1 MSYYASEA
9 ELENAIFQELK
20 TELQDEPLFE
30 EDKSGRVLYQKVKE
44 AVKELKRRRCYKNSS
59 MSDAQILED
68 LEEHFTTIKRVALV
82 WFNRIG
88 SEGETV
94 HYENTVHR
102 SFYHDDD
109 LFSGVI
115 AFVKVL

>member
-1 MSYYASEA
+1 MAYATEA
-9 ELENAIFQELK
+9 ELVGAIYKELE
-20 TELQDEPLFE
+20 TELGDEPLFD
-30 EDKSGRVLYQKVKE
+30 EDASPRILKQKVQE
-44 AVKELKRRRCYKNSS
+44 AVRELKRRRCYKNTS
-59 MSDAQILED
+59 MTEEQILED
-68 LEEHFTTIKRVALV
+68 LEDHYTTIKRAALV

-102 SFYHDDD
+102 SFVYDDE

-115 AFVKVL
+115 AFVKVM

>member
-1 MSYYASEA
+1 MTYAHEA
-9 ELENAIFQELK
+9 ELVEAIYDELY
-20 TELQDEPLFE
+20 TELSSEPLFDE
-30 EDKSGRVLYQKVKE
+30 ETSSVVLMQKVQE
-44 AVKELKRRRCYKNSS
+44 ALRELKRRRCYKNTS
-59 MSDAQILED
+59 MSEEAILED
-68 LEEHFTTIKRVALV
+68 LEEHYTTIKRAALV

-102 SFYHDDD
+102 SFVYDDE

-115 AFVKVL
+115 AFVKVI

>member
-1 MSYYASEA
+1 MATYNTEA
-9 ELENAIFQELK
+9 DLANAIFKELK
-20 TELQDEPLFE
+20 TELQDEPLFDE
-30 EDKSGRVLYQKVKE
+30 EASAKVLKQKVQE
-44 AVKELKRRRCYKNSS
+44 ALRELKRRRCYKNTS
-59 MSDAQILED
+59 MSAEDILED
-68 LEEHFTTIKRVALV
+68 LEEHYTTIKRAALV

-88 SEGETV
+88 SEGESV

-102 SFYHDDD
+102 SFVYDDE